1 VISRKIVLFD
11 IDGTLLRG
19 AGPHH
24 KEALIEGA
32 RSVLDVHC
40 TLDGVDTSGR
50 LDRDLLALMLQNSGV
65 PKHKIAANLLRIM
78 EASQHHYTLHC
89 QVDLAGRLCP
99 GVKDTLQLLSESGI
113 PMGLVTGNLSAI
125 AWRKLQL
132 AGIDRF
138 FSFGGFAEQGTTRA
152 RLAKIAVWQAKKK
165 KLVPRRCHVVLVGDH
180 ANDIGAAQANGFRS
194 IAVAT
199 GVMHPEQ
206 LSRFNPDLILPTLEG
221 ATLDTIFGVE

>member
-1 VISRKIVLFD
+1 MISRKIVLFD
-11 IDGTLLRG
+11 IDGTLMRG
-19 AGPHH
+19 AGRHH
-24 KEALIEGA
+24 KDALIEGA

-50 LDRDLLALMLQNSGV
+50 LDRDLLSLMLQNSGV
-65 PKHKIAANLLRIM
+65 PKHKIAANLLSMI

-89 QVDLAGRLCP
+89 QLDLAACLCP
-99 GVKDTLQLLSESGI
+99 GVRETLQLLHEAGI
-113 PMGLVTGNLSAI
+113 PMGIVTGNFSAI
-125 AWRKLQL
+125 AWRKLEL
-132 AGIDRF
+132 ARINDY
-138 FSFGGFAEQGTTRA
+138 FSFGAFAEQGTTRA
-152 RLAKIAVWQAKKK
+152 RLAKIAVTQAKKK
-165 KLVPRRCHVVLVGDH
+165 GLTSQRCRVVLIGDH

-199 GVMHPEQ
+199 GVMQSDQ